1 MCMCVVHVFRACV
14 WCVCLIHISEYKLL
28 SVTAYNLY
36 SQFWLLLCYIGNVG
50 YLCNIIIEI
59 QKLSSILKAMKDP
72 NYHYDNM
79 EMESHNLPK
88 SHSKSTT
95 EPQYEECRGGVI
107 SSNVAMEKNP
117 AYQSVDVAAAK
128 P

>member
-1 MCMCVVHVFRACV
+1 MCMCLCGVCV
-14 WCVCLIHISEYKLL
+14 CLCVCVCLIHISEYMLL
-28 SVTAYNLY
+28 SVTEYNIY

-50 YLCNIIIEI
+50 YLYNIFIGI
-59 QKLSSILKAMKDP
+59 QKMSSILKAMKDP

-95 EPQYEECRGGVI
+95 EPQYEECRGGVT
-107 SSNVAMEKNP
+107 SSNVAMEENP
-117 AYQSVDVAAAK
+117 AYQSVDVAVAK